1 MQAHLPRLTHK
12 IKILKR
18 KCENSPGKMLR
29 AQGPLAHNAVTQ
41 ESTGLKLT
49 TKSEYKC
56 HGLLSP
62 THTDFASDLLTDVER
77 H

>member
-1 MQAHLPRLTHK
+1 
-12 IKILKR
+12 
-18 KCENSPGKMLR
+18 MLR